1 MAIIE
6 FYCCDCSHLFE
17 SEPDGTGYE
26 QAPCPKCT
34 LVCMTSEFEGK
45 SSKKEEVKSRMVI
58 VAEFAELPEAEKL
71 FDALEDS
78 GVEPQINSPD
88 VGADDFFGGGSDLY
102 GVLAPSDQAEVA
114 RQVIEALAEQEQDE
128 RGE

>member
-102 GVLAPSDQAEVA
+102 GVLVPSDQAEVA
-114 RQVIEALAEQEQDE
+114 RQVIEAMAEQDE
-128 RGE
+128 DNS